1 MAKEGGPEA
10 LLFPAADG
18 GFANPAFTLS
28 RYVGVRGDLS
38 TTVTAA
44 TEDW

>member
-1 MAKEGGPEA
+1 M
-10 LLFPAADG
+10 LFDMRLDPAMVAIVLG
-18 GFANPAFTLS
+18 HANASFTLS

-44 TEDW
+44 TESW